1 MQPEKVRPT
10 GKISPGNHAARQS
23 RAHDVASI
31 KPLAAF
37 DVHHHEIAASS
48 VNPSVHAEQQHIDS
62 EMVLRW
68 AKRDHDAYE
77 KRVQAYKRDQHVHAR
92 DTWNLDPQIIANL
105 NNADDRWN
113 LDPETYDTCANSS
126 TAPVAPLA
134 RADSPPPSSPRGS
147 PEFKYIKPQHH
158 DVQARDTWNLDPQ
171 IIANLNNAD
180 RWNLDPETYDTA
192 NSSTAP
198 VAPLA
203 HVDSQPPSSPR
214 GSPEFKYIKR
224 VAGQWVQDKRE
235 TLDSTADPAGSTDL
249 GTSAV
254 DFGECWENPE
264 CGPTWLCDCCQ
275 EPQSRGA
282 HKCDFCSDMACL
294 PCNGKLPAGPGKY
307 ENACICCRTDYVVHQ
322 PTTTTS
328 TCTTTSLM
336 SPSSPSVSNYTPSEA
351 MITTFLELQEQ
362 GVDWKATLVQI
373 AEGWIAAPQR
383 VWTEKAEAVHVD
395 EEDL

>member
-68 AKRDHDAYE
+68 AKRNLWFYGDAYE

-113 LDPETYDTCANSS
+113 LDPETHDTCANSS

-235 TLDSTADPAGSTDL
+235 TLDSTAE
-249 GTSAV
+249 V
-254 DFGECWENPE
+254 
-264 CGPTWLCDCCQ
+264 CDTFNTFIQ
-275 EPQSRGA
+275 PL
-282 HKCDFCSDMACL
+282 DM
-294 PCNGKLPAGPGKY
+294 
-307 ENACICCRTDYVVHQ
+307 R
-322 PTTTTS
+322 TTS
-328 TCTTTSLM
+328 TTAPGGPSAPSGSHAPSTTSEAKA
-336 SPSSPSVSNYTPSEA
+336 SSSSSSSDPR
-351 MITTFLELQEQ
+351 
-362 GVDWKATLVQI
+362 AT
-373 AEGWIAAPQR
+373 GHGSWY
-383 VWTEKAEAVHVD
+383 VWVHAIRK
-395 EEDL
+395 